1 MQTQLTLTVAGPGPK
16 HYKKHV
22 GWIQRITMKEIKIS
36 PYNRKW
42 SMLINIAM
50 LGSSGTP
57 AELDIIFICSSTEEG
72 EEKYINQIQR

>member
-1 MQTQLTLTVAGPGPK
+1 MQTQLTLTVAGLGPK
-16 HYKKHV
+16 HYKKEV

-42 SMLINIAM
+42 SMLINTAI

-57 AELDIIFICSSTEEG
+57 AELDIIFIWSSIEEG

>member
-1 MQTQLTLTVAGPGPK
+1 MQTQLTLTVAGLGPK
-16 HYKKHV
+16 QNKKDV
-22 GWIQRITMKEIKIS
+22 GWIQRITMKEIKIC

-42 SMLINIAM
+42 SMLVNIAM

-57 AELDIIFICSSTEEG
+57 AVLDIIFICSSIEKG

>member
-1 MQTQLTLTVAGPGPK
+1 
-16 HYKKHV
+16 
-22 GWIQRITMKEIKIS
+22 MKEIKIS

-42 SMLINIAM
+42 SVLINIAM

-57 AELDIIFICSSTEEG
+57 AELDIIFICSSIEEG